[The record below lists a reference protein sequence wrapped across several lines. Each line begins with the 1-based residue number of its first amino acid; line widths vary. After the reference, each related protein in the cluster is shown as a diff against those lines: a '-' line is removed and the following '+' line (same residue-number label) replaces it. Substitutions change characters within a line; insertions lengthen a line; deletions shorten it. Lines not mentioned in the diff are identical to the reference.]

1 MTERGMRMWIGVFV
15 LGSLV
20 LLGWLIIVFGSY
32 PNFFKHTNQYIAH
45 FSDAQGV
52 GPGSP
57 VRRLGMRIGE
67 VRDVVLD
74 DETGEVKVVM
84 ALDRRYTL
92 RQSDETV
99 VVTGLLGGDA
109 SVDIVSKPP
118 AEGGPVAAVNR
129 EPIRPEAR
137 SWANGRRRSARC

>member
-15 LGSLV
+15 LVALL
-20 LLGWLIIVFGSY
+20 LLGWLVIVFGSY
-32 PNFFKHTNQYIAH
+32 PNFFKHTNQYIVN

-57 VRRLGMRIGE
+57 VRRSGVRIGE

-92 RQSDETV
+92 RQSDEAV
-99 VVTGLLGGDA
+99 VTTGLLGGDA
-109 SVDIVSKPP
+109 SIDIVSKP
-118 AEGGPVAAVNR
+118 
-129 EPIRPEAR
+129 
-137 SWANGRRRSARC
+137 